1 MKKRRPFSIIL
12 YIAILAMAFSLI
24 FGIFGNGTDNVP
36 YSTVIKLLENGQVK
50 SFVVE
55 GNRIALTLHTT
66 YDGKSEL
73 ICELAD
79 VASFRAE
86 VQHILDAQSTSG
98 RLESYHFYSGEF
110 PVCDEVDA
118 SFYDPKPVPHPIAV
132 STRDILRLFWRR
144 HLSNRLF

>member
-98 RLESYHFYSGEF
+98 RLESYHFVPAQPWSAFELVLPLLIVGLVAAVFSAY
-110 PVCDEVDA
+110 V
-118 SFYDPKPVPHPIAV
+118 FYQR
-132 STRDILRLFWRR
+132 RD
-144 HLSNRLF
+144 